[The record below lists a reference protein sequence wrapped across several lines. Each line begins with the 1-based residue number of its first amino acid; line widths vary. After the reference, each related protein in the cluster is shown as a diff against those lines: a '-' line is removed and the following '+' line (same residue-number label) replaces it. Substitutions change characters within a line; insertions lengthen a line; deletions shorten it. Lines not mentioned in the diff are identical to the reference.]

1 MQGTESGWVWVP
13 APGTEGCVMTVWE
26 GKGCELGGGLES
38 VVCLCVCVCV
48 QPHVPA
54 YLRQGLGFAMLSPR
68 AHKGHGSDLA
78 RSVHSEPEAQ
88 DRPHPSL
95 DSCTVEWPE
104 LEQLLVPCCMPSQ
117 SWPVGG
123 VWRLVSPVLGAG
135 AQESPESDFLP
146 ALPPLIS
153 TCRRE
158 NGSAAG
164 PVLSTPC
171 QSPTQVCTSGVGE
184 GAGRWFGARH

>member
-1 MQGTESGWVWVP
+1 MWVP

-26 GKGCELGGGLES
+26 GNGCELGRGLES
-38 VVCLCVCVCV
+38 VVCLCVCV

-54 YLRQGLGFAMLSPR
+54 CLRQGLGFAMLSPR
-68 AHKGHGSDLA
+68 AHKSHGSDLA

-95 DSCTVEWPE
+95 DSCAVEWPE

-117 SWPVGG
+117 SWPEGG
-123 VWRLVSPVLGAG
+123 MWRLVSPVLGAG

-146 ALPPLIS
+146 ALPPLSCWSRSIHTLPVPNPS
-153 TCRRE
+153 LYQWCRRGCWE
-158 NGSAAG
+158 
-164 PVLSTPC
+164 V
-171 QSPTQVCTSGVGE
+171 VW
-184 GAGRWFGARH
+184 R